1 MHGVTMKF
9 TVGLLILDFYTIV
22 AQPNNGCSCWLKQVT
37 VNVMNKWIYNNLYCR
52 IIQGINKPMPIKQ
65 INGMMLPKHTYSMIS
80 MFQNVLK
87 F

>member
-37 VNVMNKWIYNNLYCR
+37 VNVMNK
-52 IIQGINKPMPIKQ
+52 
-65 INGMMLPKHTYSMIS
+65 
-80 MFQNVLK
+80 
-87 F
+87 